1 CVGPRTVE
9 TCARAG
15 IRVLAFEAGL
25 TVLLDRPEAEAVA
38 RREGVSL
45 LGWREA

>member
-1 CVGPRTVE
+1 
-9 TCARAG
+9 
-15 IRVLAFEAGL
+15 
-25 TVLLDRPEAEAVA
+25 LLDRPEAEAVA